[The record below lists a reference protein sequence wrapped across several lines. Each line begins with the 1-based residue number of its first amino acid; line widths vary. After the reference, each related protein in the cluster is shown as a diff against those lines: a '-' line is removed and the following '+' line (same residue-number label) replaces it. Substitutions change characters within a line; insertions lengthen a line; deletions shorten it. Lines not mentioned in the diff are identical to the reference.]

1 MTTVDIKPLRRSM
14 EGIVAAVLTT
24 CDAEGMP
31 NVSMI
36 SQVHFVDNDHVALSY
51 QFFNKTRRNVLATH
65 KASVMITDPVTLV
78 THRLALHFIET
89 QSKGPV
95 FETMRAKLAGIAS
108 HHGMDGVFRLLGA
121 DIYRVTAVQ
130 EVECWQ
136 LLPEPPVHQLLA
148 NLRACQEALASCDD
162 LEDLLETAL
171 AGLERHFGI
180 RYAMV
185 LMAEADVDRLYTVA
199 SRGYAHSGIGS
210 EVAFGEGVIG
220 VAAREKAP
228 IRIGHMTME
237 YRYGAAMVHTA
248 RRAGILSGVPT
259 EIPFPGLKNPRS
271 QIALPILL
279 KGELLGILFAEAE
292 ETMRFGYDEEDA
304 LMLLAGHL
312 GLLASMLK
320 EESIAAETSDGPH
333 LVEPDGV
340 VTVRYHAPDQS
351 VFIGHDYLIKGVA
364 GAILWRVL
372 GEFRDTGR
380 TEFTTR
386 ELRIDPALRLPEHA
400 ENLDARLILLRKRLE
415 ERQACLRIEKS
426 GRGRF
431 RLVAH
436 CRLKLE
442 NLTAAQALSA
452 E

>member
-1 MTTVDIKPLRRSM
+1 MSAVDIKPLRRSM

-24 CDAEGMP
+24 CDSDGMP

-36 SQVHFVDNDHVALSY
+36 SQVHFVDSDHVALSY
-51 QFFNKTRRNVLATH
+51 QFFNKTRRNVLATRR
-65 KASVMITDPVTLV
+65 ASVMITDPVTLV
-78 THRLALHFIET
+78 THRLALDFVET
-89 QSKGPV
+89 QSQGAV
-95 FETMRAKLAGIAS
+95 FETMKAKLAGIAS

-121 DIYRVTAVQ
+121 DIYRVRAV
-130 EVECWQ
+130 EAVECWH
-136 LLPEPPVHQLLA
+136 LLPEPPAHQLVA
-148 NLRACQEALASCDD
+148 GLRACQAGLDGCED

-171 AGLERHFGI
+171 ACLERHFGI
-180 RYAMV
+180 RYSMV
-185 LMAEADVDRLYTVA
+185 LMAEADAERLYTVA
-199 SRGYAHSGIGS
+199 SRGYASSGIGS

-259 EIPFPGLKNPRS
+259 EIPFPGLKSPRS

-304 LMLLAGHL
+304 LMVLAGHL
-312 GLLASMLK
+312 GVLAGLLK
-320 EESIAAETSDGPH
+320 DESA
-333 LVEPDGV
+333 PDDVPSVADPAGRGGA

-380 TEFTTR
+380 TDFTTR

-436 CRLKLE
+436 CSLRLE
-442 NLTAAQALSA
+442 NLTASPALTA

>member
-1 MTTVDIKPLRRSM
+1 MTAVDLKPLRRSM
-14 EGIVAAVLTT
+14 EGIVASVLTT
-24 CDAEGMP
+24 CDGDGMP

-36 SQVHFVDNDHVALSY
+36 SQVHFVDSGHVALSY
-51 QFFNKTRRNVLATH
+51 QFFNKTRRNVLATR

-78 THRLALHFIET
+78 THRLALEFLET
-89 QSKGPV
+89 RSQGAV
-95 FETMRAKLAGIAS
+95 FETMKAKLAGIAS

-121 DIYRVTAVQ
+121 DIYRVVSVE
-130 EVECWQ
+130 EVPCWQ
-136 LLPEPPVHQLLA
+136 LLPGPPEHQLLA
-148 NLRACQEALASCDD
+148 DLRACQAGLDRCDD
-162 LEDLLETAL
+162 LEDLLDTAL
-171 AGLERHFGI
+171 AGLEQHFAI

-185 LMAEADVDRLYTVA
+185 LMAEGGTERLYTVA
-199 SRGYAHSGIGS
+199 SRGYASSGVGS

-259 EIPFPGLKNPRS
+259 EIPFPGLKSPRS

-279 KGELLGILFAEAE
+279 KDDLLGILFAEAE

-304 LMLLAGHL
+304 LLLLAGHL
-312 GLLASMLK
+312 GLLIGTLK
-320 EESIAAETSDGPH
+320 DEAAVAEVEAVSGPAAG
-333 LVEPDGV
+333 ENS
-340 VTVRYHAPDQS
+340 VTVRFHAPDQS

-364 GAILWRVL
+364 GAILWRLL
-372 GEFRDTGR
+372 GEFKETGR

-386 ELRIDPALRLPEHA
+386 ELRIDPTLRLPEFA

-431 RLVAH
+431 RLVTQ
-436 CRLKLE
+436 CSLKLE
-442 NLTAAQALSA
+442 NLSAAGTLSA
-452 E
+452 G